1 MRRAWSRGVLCR
13 APHPNGKASMT
24 ESRHKDREQATA
36 PTANREP
43 EPELT
48 AEVIQDLDLSDDS
61 ADDIRAGGCAG
72 QGCVPG
78 TMTH

>member
-48 AEVIQDLDLSDDS
+48 AEESRTSTCRMTARMTS
-61 ADDIRAGGCAG
+61 APAGAPARGAFRA
-72 QGCVPG
+72 Q
-78 TMTH
+78 